1 MKSFWLAQLIGF
13 IALGLFILVFQVN
26 KRHTMLKLS
35 MWAAF
40 TYAIHYFLL
49 GAYTG
54 AALSLVTAIRNYTY
68 SKYGMTKHRLILPV
82 VFIIIFSVAAML
94 TWQGPLSFLPLC
106 ASIAGAIA
114 YWQKSPRIIRLVELL
129 STPLL
134 LFYNVASHSY
144 PGVIIEMLFLAATTI
159 GIYRFDIR
167 LVNQKQ
173 RVLAK

>member
-1 MKSFWLAQLIGF
+1 MKGFLVAQFIGF

-26 KRHTMLKLS
+26 KRPAMLKLS

-54 AALSLVTAIRNYTY
+54 SALSLVTAIRNYAY
-68 SKYGMTKHRLILPV
+68 SKYGTAKYRSLLPV
-82 VFIIIFSVAAML
+82 VFTIIFIAVGIV

-106 ASIAGAIA
+106 TSVAGAIA
-114 YWQKSPRIIRLVELL
+114 YWQSPRVIRVVELL

-134 LFYNVASHSY
+134 LLYNVASHSY
-144 PGVIIEMLFLAATTI
+144 PGILIEILFFASTLI
-159 GIYRFDIR
+159 GVYRFDLR
-167 LVNQKQ
+167 QAHQKQ
-173 RVLAK
+173 TALAR